1 MEKTQ
6 IQLRIP
12 KINSKFVALLAVVAM
27 TLLCASG
34 ILNKMDNTFSDLWY
48 QEAQASAGDIVLI
61 EIDETT
67 LDAYGPFQ
75 EWNRPMMAEILD
87 ILNQSEDCRPA
98 AIGIDVLYTGN
109 STAEADAA
117 LVEAAGRYGNVV
129 TAVAGSFTSG
139 IREGENGEFYFDD
152 LYVERLDEPFKELK
166 DVTKQG
172 HINAMYDTDGVI
184 RHHLWELN
192 LDDGMT
198 VPSFPYV
205 LASMY
210 LEYYGDDT
218 PIEIPPMDKEGFWY
232 VPFTGKPG
240 DYSES
245 IPFCDVIEGNI
256 PPEYFADR
264 IVLIGPYTVGLQ
276 DSYIT
281 SMDHA
286 EPMYG
291 MEYQANVVE
300 AILYSNYKQE
310 VGDAIQLVAL
320 AMLLVVCLWGMWK
333 RPVVPST
340 ILWLAISLGY
350 LAVCKWAYM
359 EKNLILRVLWIPFS
373 ATVFYVGSVA
383 INYIWSVL
391 EKRRVTK
398 TFKRY
403 VDEKIVDELL
413 SVEEEEEGA
422 EPKGKEVE
430 IAVLFVD
437 VRGFTTMSEMLSPS
451 QVVQILNR
459 YLTLIEQCIHEN
471 HGTLDKFI
479 GDAAMAFWGAPQP
492 QEDFVMNACKAAL
505 AMREGSDKL
514 SEELMEKFGRT
525 VSFGIGI
532 NVGEAVVGN
541 IGSPD
546 RMDYTAIGDTVNTA
560 ARLESNAPKRTIY
573 LSEAVVKR
581 LEGRIKVTP
590 LDHLLHLKGKAEDQ
604 QIYILDDVIE
614 D

>member
-1 MEKTQ
+1 MEKEKHIQ
-6 IQLRIP
+6 IHIP
-12 KINSKFVALLAVVAM
+12 KINSKVVALLAVLAM
-27 TLLCASG
+27 TLFCASG
-34 ILNKMDNTFSDLWY
+34 ILNKADHALADLWY
-48 QEAQASAGDIVLI
+48 QEVQASAGDIVLI

-67 LDAYGPFQ
+67 LEEYGPFQ
-75 EWNRPMMAEILD
+75 DWNRPLMAELLD
-87 ILNQSEDCRPA
+87 VLNQAEDCRPA
-98 AIGIDVLYTGN
+98 AIGIDVLYTGH
-109 STAEADAA
+109 STEAGDAA
-117 LVEAAGRYGNVV
+117 LVEAAGRYDNVV
-129 TAVAGSFTSG
+129 TTVAGEFTSG
-139 IREGENGEFYFDD
+139 IREDENGEFYFDD
-152 LYVERLDEPFKELK
+152 LYIQRLDEPFEELK
-166 DVTKQG
+166 AVTKQG
-172 HINAMYDTDGVI
+172 HINAMYDTDGII
-184 RHHLWELN
+184 RHHLWELHM
-192 LDDGMT
+192 DDGT
-198 VPSFPYV
+198 VVPSFPYV
-205 LASMY
+205 LAKMY
-210 LEYYGDDT
+210 LEYYGDDS
-218 PIEIPPMDKEGFWY
+218 EIVVPPLDQEGFWY
-232 VPFTGKPG
+232 LPFTGAPG

-245 IPFCDVIEGNI
+245 IPLYDVIEGNI

-264 IVLIGPYTVGLQ
+264 IVLIGPYAVGLQ

-281 SMDHA
+281 AMDHA
-286 EPMYG
+286 VPMYG
-291 MEYQANVVE
+291 VEYQANVIE
-300 AILYSNYKQE
+300 AILYANYKQE
-310 VGDAIQLVAL
+310 VGDAIQLAGL
-320 AMLLVVCLWGMWK
+320 AILLVICLWGMWK

-340 ILWLAISLGY
+340 ILWLVVSLGY
-350 LAVCKWAYM
+350 LGICKWAY
-359 EKNLILRVLWIPFS
+359 EEQGLVLRVLWIPLS
-373 ATVFYVGSVA
+373 VTVFYVGSIA

-413 SVEEEEEGA
+413 SVEEEEGA
-422 EPKGKEVE
+422 EPRGKEVE

-437 VRGFTTMSEMLSPS
+437 VRGFTTMSEMLTPS

-459 YLTLIEQCIHEN
+459 YLTLIEHCIHEN

-492 QEDFVMNACKAAL
+492 QEDFIMNACKAAL

-560 ARLESNAPKRTIY
+560 ARLEANAPKRTIY

-581 LEGRIKVTP
+581 LEGRIRVTP
-590 LDHLLHLKGKAEDQ
+590 LDHLLHLKGKAQDQ
-604 QIYILDDVIE
+604 QIYILEEILE
-614 D
+614 